1 MQITH
6 EKTTNRATLL
16 RNPLLI
22 VSSPVDCLLV
32 ASAAVRSRQ
41 RQNERLSACGSS
53 QLCGREPDHFLV
65 GKAKERRTGAQTLFG
80 TRRAGCLLILTT
92 FLGRGRH
99 VLKLLKHG
107 AATTPLP
114 YVAKL
119 TYIPECEK
127 SSGRFRRL
135 RRFFSKLTRR
145 NSTSD
150 DSDSEQLLE
159 DGMPM
164 TSDCS
169 WYSSQPIFF

>member
-1 MQITH
+1 MNAYQRVDPPNFVAENQIIFS
-6 EKTTNRATLL
+6 L
-16 RNPLLI
+16 
-22 VSSPVDCLLV
+22 
-32 ASAAVRSRQ
+32 
-41 RQNERLSACGSS
+41 
-53 QLCGREPDHFLV
+53 
-65 GKAKERRTGAQTLFG
+65 
-80 TRRAGCLLILTT
+80 
-92 FLGRGRH
+92 
-99 VLKLLKHG
+99 HG

>member
-65 GKAKERRTGAQTLFG
+65 ERKGEREHKH
-80 TRRAGCLLILTT
+80 
-92 FLGRGRH
+92 FLGHG
-99 VLKLLKHG
+99 VQHG